1 MADVLRIRG
10 HIMHYKEVKAILSP
24 QNGMNLYRGCTHGC
38 IYCDSRSKCYRMD
51 HDFEDIEVKA
61 KAEELLEHTLKRKRR
76 KGMIATG
83 SMTDPYVPI
92 EKELLVTRRCLN
104 QIERFEFGL
113 VIQTKSNLILR
124 DIDILD
130 KINRKTKC
138 IVAMTMTT
146 YDETLCKILEPNV
159 STTKERFDVLMEMKK
174 RGIPTIVWLS
184 PILPFIN
191 DTEENI
197 RGIMEYCKEAGVY
210 GIIYFGAGMTL
221 REGNKE
227 YFYEQLDKHFP
238 GMKERYIETFGDSYE
253 VVSPHNK
260 ELTALFNHIC
270 DENDIVRDQEEL
282 KRYMREYKNKT
293 TCDQISIFDFEME
306 A

>member
-1 MADVLRIRG
+1 
-10 HIMHYKEVKAILSP
+10 MHYKEVKAILSP

-51 HDFEDIEVKA
+51 HRFEDIEVKA
-61 KAEELLEHTLKRKRR
+61 RADELLEQTLKRKRR
-76 KGMIATG
+76 KGMILTG

-104 QIERFEFGL
+104 QIERFEFGV
-113 VIQTKSNLILR
+113 VIQTKSKLILR

-138 IVAMTMTT
+138 VVAVTMTT
-146 YDETLCKILEPNV
+146 FDEGLCRILEPNV
-159 STTKERFDVLMEMKK
+159 STTKERFEILMEMKK
-174 RGIPTIVWLS
+174 RNIPTIVWLA

-197 RGIMEYCKEAGVY
+197 KGIMDYCKEAGVY
-210 GIIYFGAGMTL
+210 GIMFYGAEMTL
-221 REGNKE
+221 RDGNRE

-238 GMKERYIETFGDSYE
+238 GMTERYIETFGDSYE
-253 VVSPHNK
+253 VVSPNNEK
-260 ELTALFNHIC
+260 LTALVNSIC
-270 DENDIVRDQEEL
+270 DECGIVRDREEL
-282 KRYMREYKNKT
+282 QRYMREYKNKT
-293 TCDQISIFDFEME
+293 MGDQISLFDFGME